1 MLRTP
6 TVMTIERVMRSMLKR
21 RYLLSNGTARDV
33 GGMISA
39 RSKKKT
45 VRERRIEIQ
54 RVTLKMLFANRIR
67 LKEDMVNL
75 LSGISWKVKYEDGEE
90 GDPDTWND

>member
-1 MLRTP
+1 
-6 TVMTIERVMRSMLKR
+6 MTIDRVMRGMLKR

-54 RVTLKMLFANRIR
+54 RVTFKLFVVEIHLKDNIA
-67 LKEDMVNL
+67 NL
-75 LSGISWKVKYEDGEE
+75 LARISRKIENEDSEK
-90 GDPDTWND
+90 

>member
-6 TVMTIERVMRSMLKR
+6 TVMTIDKVMRSMLKR

-54 RVTLKMLFANRIR
+54 RVTCKLLVVEIHLKDDIA
-67 LKEDMVNL
+67 NL
-75 LSGISWKVKYEDGEE
+75 LARISRKVEDEDSE
-90 GDPDTWND
+90 K